1 MKANRAL
8 NCEWKMQNKDL
19 STEGLLA
26 IFIVSPVLDYQHT
39 GSLRRELPHLISG
52 KKFNPQV

>member
-1 MKANRAL
+1 
-8 NCEWKMQNKDL
+8 MQNKDL